1 MTAPF
6 PADKVIDLNAR
17 SAGARGEPHPM
28 LVSIRTRA
36 LKRLVSLVSEVLDK
50 ADDTLFDF
58 VQRGDG
64 SISNQNYFDAMREL
78 RKQRPVIE
86 QRFGEHLGAAF
97 A

>member
-1 MTAPF
+1 
-6 PADKVIDLNAR
+6 
-17 SAGARGEPHPM
+17 M

-78 RKQRPVIE
+78 RKQRPIE
-86 QRFGEHLGAAF
+86 QRFRRTSGSGFLLRWNGARPWRWTCSTP
-97 A
+97 